1 MFSVAANAR
10 IKIKTPVPTRALA
23 LLLKPLLV
31 VLGWAE
37 GWPED
42 NWSDKYC
49 PQSLLLVWM
58 TVHMHTYFQESSLKG
73 RDQVLE
79 CMWDHVTVH
88 PHCVYVCG
96 CGEGFS
102 CMFWTRR
109 NVKNLEFLRG
119 KIQDLEHG
127 FPQVTK
133 TATQFNQH
141 FLSLLVFVL
150 IPVFTWICD
159 PWFRCLSH
167 VTKTEYLP
175 CAGQ

>member
-58 TVHMHTYFQESSLKG
+58 TVHTHTYFQESSL
-73 RDQVLE
+73 RE
-79 CMWDHVTVH
+79 EM
-88 PHCVYVCG
+88 
-96 CGEGFS
+96 
-102 CMFWTRR
+102 
-109 NVKNLEFLRG
+109 
-119 KIQDLEHG
+119 
-127 FPQVTK
+127 
-133 TATQFNQH
+133 
-141 FLSLLVFVL
+141 
-150 IPVFTWICD
+150 
-159 PWFRCLSH
+159 RCLSACEIMLLCILTVFMCVGVEKGFLACFGH
-167 VTKTEYLP
+167 GEMSKIWNSCVEKFKIRNTDSHR
-175 CAGQ
+175 